1 MSLVASI
8 HRCVKG
14 LVFLDNLEPRVSVCA
29 RACIQVELSNW
40 GKNGKLVLC
49 GTAQNPLGEKI
60 KPMIDI
66 CQAA

>member
-14 LVFLDNLEPRVSVCA
+14 LVFLDNLEPWVPVCA
-29 RACIQVELSNW
+29 RACIQAELSNW
-40 GKNGKLVLC
+40 GKIGQLVLC
-49 GTAQNPLGEKI
+49 GTDQNPLGEKI
-60 KPMIDI
+60 KPMIYI